1 MTTSARERVAAFW
14 DAHIAA
20 WLSGEDSMPSPLSRW
35 FESYKG
41 TGQGKPT
48 LDGFPEPYHG
58 DLLCLK
64 HTPRVVVLGLN
75 PGEYRPQFQSRN
87 GIFAKEIEKHGSF
100 SNWATTG
107 PYNRSPWEDEMG
119 INRYYQARLR
129 FTRNWLQ
136 DPSAS
141 HPDLLIFESYPWHS
155 KSFRGRFKPP
165 HEVIKQFVW
174 QPIAE
179 LPVRDVFAFGKSWH
193 VLAKAL
199 RLIETG
205 AFDAGGP
212 KYSSSAAGR
221 KVRTHAL
228 PSGQRLVV
236 VWQPGYA
243 GPPSAK
249 ETALLRGA
257 LVGWANDV
265 PNGTPPRPRAGAS
278 GNPALNP
285 TSAGQPSP

>member
-1 MTTSARERVAAFW
+1 MTTSARQRVAAFW
-14 DAHIAA
+14 DTHIAA
-20 WLSGEDSMPSPLSRW
+20 WLSGEDLMPSPLPEW

-41 TGQGKPT
+41 TGPGKPT

-58 DLLCLK
+58 DLLGLK
-64 HTPRVVVLGLN
+64 RTPRVVVLGLN
-75 PGEYRPQFQSRN
+75 PGEYQRQFQSRN
-87 GIFAKEIEKHGSF
+87 GIFAKEIEKHGSY

-136 DPSAS
+136 DPSAG

-155 KSFRGRFKPP
+155 TSFRGRFQPP
-165 HEVIKQFVW
+165 REAIEQFVW

-179 LPVRDVFAFGKSWH
+179 LPVRDVFAFGRSWH
-193 VLAKAL
+193 VLAK
-199 RLIETG
+199 RLELTEMG

-212 KYSSSAAGR
+212 GYGSSAVGR

-243 GPPSAK
+243 GPPSAE
-249 ETALLRGA
+249 ETDLLRDALRGA
-257 LVGWANDV
+257 PSVVGGETRPV
-265 PNGTPPRPRAGAS
+265 PGARAS
-278 GNPALNP
+278 SHSTLDP
-285 TSAGQPSP
+285 TSAG